1 MIIKFLYRW
10 FVWILCQYLINTIST
25 LERIGILSFSGQE
38 KPSDQETL
46 FQIGDYSVS
55 QTSQIIC
62 KLAKLLSDPS
72 NHTHF

>member
-10 FVWILCQYLINTIST
+10 FVWILCQYLVNTIST
-25 LERIGILSFSGQE
+25 LEFNRKNRYSII
-38 KPSDQETL
+38 PSDQETL